1 MSIYTIVIF
10 LCEERRFVYY
20 VSRFRIYPDQTT
32 RTYFAKNF
40 GCVRWVYNDALA
52 YCIAH
57 YEHNRALPK
66 DKQEKRPSAYDLSRR
81 LTQRKSEYPW
91 LHEADSQALKVT
103 LKNLDGAFKSFFR
116 RVKQGQ
122 KPGFPKWKNRSSK
135 KSFTCTGICAV
146 DFVSKRLKI
155 PKCAPIRL
163 RGGVAH
169 PGKIQRVTIS
179 QVASEKYFASVL
191 FKDDLAEPEIKPL
204 AKAEE
209 LVSVDVGIDKLV
221 HVDDGC
227 RIKKIDLLDHLMVLN
242 KHLVRAQKRLARC
255 QNGSANRH
263 KAKLRVA
270 RAHEKI
276 VNYRNHIHHL
286 VANEIVNTAEGV
298 VVEDLDIK
306 NLIKKIAPV
315 SADEKTYLPNGRSRQ
330 KRNNQRIMLSA
341 WGRLID
347 KLLYKSQRHGK
358 PCLLVDSTV
367 GPNKIC
373 SHCLHY
379 EESVHHGMT
388 HWTCS
393 QCRACHN
400 RHENCLINLRRIG
413 FAMHSEAVGKT
424 ETDNTLT

>member
-1 MSIYTIVIF
+1 M
-10 LCEERRFVYY
+10 YY
-20 VSRFRIYPDQTT
+20 VSRFRIYPDKIT
-32 RTYFAKNF
+32 RNYFAKNF

-57 YEHNRALPK
+57 YEHNRELPK
-66 DKQEKRPSAYDLSRR
+66 DKRAKRPSAYDLSRR
-81 LTQRKSEYPW
+81 LTQQKSEYPW
-91 LHEADSQALKVT
+91 LHEVDSQALKVV
-103 LKNLDGAFKSFFR
+103 LANLDSAFKNFFQNI
-116 RVKQGQ
+116 KQGK

-155 PKCAPIRL
+155 PKCQPIRL
-163 RGGVAH
+163 RGGVAQ

-191 FKDDLAEPEIKPL
+191 FKDDLAEPEIKPV
-204 AKAEE
+204 AKADE
-209 LVSVDVGIDKLV
+209 LVSVDVGISKLV

-227 RIKKIDLLDHLMVLN
+227 CIKKIDLLDHLMVLN
-242 KHLVRAQKRLARC
+242 KRLVRAQKRLSRC
-255 QNGSANRH
+255 QQGSANCY

-276 VNYRNHIHHL
+276 FNYREYIHHL
-286 VANEIVNTAEGV
+286 VANEVVNTAGGV
-298 VVEDLDIK
+298 VVENLDIK

-315 SADEKTYLPNGRSRQ
+315 SADGKTFQANGRNRQ
-330 KRNNQRIMLSA
+330 KRSNQRIMLSA

-347 KLLYKSQRHGK
+347 KLLYKSQRQGK

-373 SHCLHY
+373 NHCLHY
-379 EESVHHGMT
+379 EESVHYGLT
-388 HWTCS
+388 YWTCP
-393 QCRACHN
+393 QCQAHHN
-400 RHENCLINLRRIG
+400 RHENCLINLRQIG
-413 FAMHSEAVGKT
+413 FAMHSESVGKI
-424 ETDNTLT
+424 EMDNTLT